1 MANHR
6 SSVVH
11 LVTEPVDLDALRAVT
26 AGLAH
31 EVRNPLQFIKNYAE
45 VVAELSSELDMMVA
59 EAGDDLPP
67 PLLDDVRSLR
77 DELGRAGEQIVR
89 HVQRLDAIVESMLAA
104 TQSARGAR
112 QLTDVNL
119 LVTESAEF
127 AYHGRAGPHTASR
140 AERLT
145 FRLDRDLPLAVVDPL
160 RLSRAV
166 VNLVSNALQAV
177 GNGGAGSEEPT
188 VEVSTSRTH
197 DGFSI
202 VVRDNGPGIPTELQG
217 RVFEPFLTA
226 KRGRDHAGLGL
237 TQVWEIVVGDHDG
250 SVTIESD
257 STQGTIATITVPTN
271 DDDES

>member
-1 MANHR
+1 
-6 SSVVH
+6 VVH
-11 LVTEPVDLDALRAVT
+11 LVTEPGDLDALRAVT

-45 VVAELSSELDMMVA
+45 VVSELSTELAAMLDESGAELPA
-59 EAGDDLPP
+59 
-67 PLLDDVRSLR
+67 PLFDDVTSLR

-104 TQSARGAR
+104 TQSARGQR
-112 QLTDVNL
+112 QLTDINL

-127 AYHGRAGPHTASR
+127 AYHGRAGPHAAAR
-140 AERLT
+140 NERLSLA
-145 FRLDRDLPLAVVDPL
+145 LDRDLPLAAVDSL

-177 GNGGAGSEEPT
+177 GNGGSGSAEPT
-188 VEVSTSRTH
+188 VEVATVRSAE
-197 DGFSI
+197 GFSI
-202 VVRDNGPGIPTELQG
+202 VVRDNGPGIPPELQG

-237 TQVWEIVVGDHDG
+237 TQVWEIVVGDHEG
-250 SVTIESD
+250 TVTIESD
-257 STQGTIATITVPTN
+257 AERGTIATITVPA
-271 DDDES
+271 EG